1 MKFTIDTE
9 EKTIFFK
16 EPFTKEDIEYLIS
29 VLDIEGIET
38 WKISMEQSV
47 VNPTDPIW
55 VPNTTPYVPGTGDYY
70 PPPITYYTSST
81 DLDLTIGEYIYSDT
95 TAINE

>member
-9 EKTIFFK
+9 EKTIYFK
-16 EPFTKEDIEYLIS
+16 EPFTKEDIEYLLS

-47 VNPTDPIW
+47 VNPTYPIG